1 VRIHH
6 LALRVRDPE
15 AAAAFY
21 TKVVGLR
28 EVRRFAE
35 GDLLRSVWLAA
46 ENTLLMLERS
56 LRGAGTAD
64 GSAHLLAFAVDDLAS
79 WEDRLTRAAVP
90 ISDRTEHT
98 LYFCDPDGHR
108 LGVTTFPA
116 F

>member
-1 VRIHH
+1 MRIHH

-21 TKVVGLR
+21 TKVLGLR

-35 GDLLRSVWLAA
+35 GDGLRSVWLAA
-46 ENTLLMLERS
+46 EDTLLMLERS
-56 LRGAGTAD
+56 LRGAGTSD
-64 GSAHLLAFAVDDLAS
+64 GSAHLLAFAVEDLLS

-90 ISDRTEHT
+90 ISDRTPHT

-108 LGVTTFPA
+108 LGVTTFPG